1 MARQLVSEKSFV
13 VVISGNLDERYKEK
27 AYYGIL
33 TSYISIMKA
42 TEFELERGAPFPIS
56 EIGSDV
62 GTIIHIAPKEEIEDV
77 LPTIPDD
84 LRYIGYVNCDEG
96 IITNNCQAYVG
107 IPISKNYMQ
116 ECYLTEGMWKVK
128 YPHITLVEPV
138 NADQL
143 TKYNCLIGK
152 TIHFK
157 LAFNYSVTPN
167 TRTNMAMIRGE
178 KYHVTRW
185 VSHGKQPSCAGKE
198 MEKIDNVEEY
208 MDLVGYPVFM

>member
-1 MARQLVSEKSFV
+1 MARQILSEKAFA

-33 TSYISIMKA
+33 TSYISIMKSK
-42 TEFELERGAPFPIS
+42 EFELENGAPFPIS
-56 EIGSDV
+56 ELGSDI
-62 GTIIHIAPKEEIEDV
+62 GTIIHIAPKEEIEAV
-77 LPTIPDD
+77 LSLIPDE
-84 LRYIGYVNCDEG
+84 LRYIGYINCVEG
-96 IITNNCQAYVG
+96 IITNCHVYVG
-107 IPISKNYMQ
+107 IPISENYMQ
-116 ECYLTEGMWKVK
+116 NVYFTEGMWKVK
-128 YPHITLVEPV
+128 YPHITLSPPV
-138 NADQL
+138 SGDQL
-143 TKYNCLIGK
+143 TSYTKLISK

-198 MEKIDNVEEY
+198 MENIDNVEEY